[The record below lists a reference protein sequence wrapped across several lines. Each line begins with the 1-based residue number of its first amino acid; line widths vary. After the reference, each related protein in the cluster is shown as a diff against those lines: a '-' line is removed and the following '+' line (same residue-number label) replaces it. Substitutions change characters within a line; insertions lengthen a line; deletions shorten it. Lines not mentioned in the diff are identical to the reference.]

1 MATGCEVLEMLIP
14 DGGWIIYGNDYS
26 GITFLECD
34 PITEDEFIAGFD
46 KFDKWKIA
54 ETKRKATA
62 KAALLAKLGI
72 TAEEAALLL
81 S

>member
-1 MATGCEVLEMLIP
+1 MATGAEVLEMLIP
-14 DGGWIIYGNDYS
+14 DGGWIIYGDDYS

-34 PITEDEFIAGFD
+34 PITEDEFTAGFD
-46 KFDKWKIA
+46 KFDKWKTDQIN
-54 ETKRKATA
+54 KKASD
-62 KAALLAKLGI
+62 KAALLTKLGI